1 MDAIK
6 PGLIGAAVEDVQQ
19 RLINLG
25 ASISDDERIAQ
36 AFGPTTAAA
45 VRSFRAQHGLPMS
58 DEIDEVAW
66 IVLVDETYHM
76 GDRTLYLRLPYF
88 HGADVSHLQMTLNVL
103 GFSCGTVDGFYGPHT
118 EAAVKEFQAN
128 MGLTADGMAFQ
139 DTFDAIERLHHVW
152 QGKSVNPDF
161 VNGHMGLARAVEV
174 LESNRILIGATD
186 PIARNVAS
194 RIWNV
199 AYATTSD
206 AHITL
211 SDALTNGELR
221 DLKNS
226 DVVMILATAPLEAG
240 DVLPA
245 RAINIVVQNG
255 SPICGK
261 LRAALDNQSARP
273 GLIRLELADLNRY
286 DGSVTSRM
294 VQNAAIAV
302 VDALCD
308 ALGSN

>member
-1 MDAIK
+1 
-6 PGLIGAAVEDVQQ
+6 
-19 RLINLG
+19 
-25 ASISDDERIAQ
+25 
-36 AFGPTTAAA
+36 
-45 VRSFRAQHGLPMS
+45 
-58 DEIDEVAW
+58 
-66 IVLVDETYHM
+66 
-76 GDRTLYLRLPYF
+76 
-88 HGADVSHLQMTLNVL
+88 
-103 GFSCGTVDGFYGPHT
+103 
-118 EAAVKEFQAN
+118 
-128 MGLTADGMAFQ
+128 MAFQ

-221 DLKNS
+221 DLKDS

-245 RAINIVVQNG
+245 RAINIVVQND

-308 ALGSN
+308 ALGRN

>member
-1 MDAIK
+1 
-6 PGLIGAAVEDVQQ
+6 
-19 RLINLG
+19 
-25 ASISDDERIAQ
+25 
-36 AFGPTTAAA
+36 
-45 VRSFRAQHGLPMS
+45 
-58 DEIDEVAW
+58 
-66 IVLVDETYHM
+66 
-76 GDRTLYLRLPYF
+76 
-88 HGADVSHLQMTLNVL
+88 
-103 GFSCGTVDGFYGPHT
+103 
-118 EAAVKEFQAN
+118 
-128 MGLTADGMAFQ
+128 
-139 DTFDAIERLHHVW
+139 
-152 QGKSVNPDF
+152 
-161 VNGHMGLARAVEV
+161 MGLARAVEV

-211 SDALTNGELR
+211 SVALTNGELR

-240 DVLPA
+240 AVLPA

-255 SPICGK
+255 SPICCK

-273 GLIRLELADLNRY
+273 SLIRLELADLNRY

>member
-1 MDAIK
+1 
-6 PGLIGAAVEDVQQ
+6 
-19 RLINLG
+19 
-25 ASISDDERIAQ
+25 
-36 AFGPTTAAA
+36 
-45 VRSFRAQHGLPMS
+45 
-58 DEIDEVAW
+58 
-66 IVLVDETYHM
+66 
-76 GDRTLYLRLPYF
+76 
-88 HGADVSHLQMTLNVL
+88 
-103 GFSCGTVDGFYGPHT
+103 
-118 EAAVKEFQAN
+118 
-128 MGLTADGMAFQ
+128 
-139 DTFDAIERLHHVW
+139 
-152 QGKSVNPDF
+152 
-161 VNGHMGLARAVEV
+161 MGLARAVEV

-221 DLKNS
+221 DLKDS

-245 RAINIVVQNG
+245 RAINIVVQDG

-261 LRAALDNQSARP
+261 LRAALDNQSVRP

-308 ALGSN
+308 ALGRN

>member
-1 MDAIK
+1 
-6 PGLIGAAVEDVQQ
+6 
-19 RLINLG
+19 
-25 ASISDDERIAQ
+25 
-36 AFGPTTAAA
+36 
-45 VRSFRAQHGLPMS
+45 
-58 DEIDEVAW
+58 
-66 IVLVDETYHM
+66 
-76 GDRTLYLRLPYF
+76 
-88 HGADVSHLQMTLNVL
+88 
-103 GFSCGTVDGFYGPHT
+103 
-118 EAAVKEFQAN
+118 
-128 MGLTADGMAFQ
+128 
-139 DTFDAIERLHHVW
+139 
-152 QGKSVNPDF
+152 
-161 VNGHMGLARAVEV
+161 MGLARAVEV

-221 DLKNS
+221 DLKDS

-245 RAINIVVQNG
+245 RAINIVVQND

-308 ALGSN
+308 ALGRN